1 MVLRR
6 NIFMDT
12 TIDGSV
18 TYRNAS
24 ELNTAMAGVYKHM
37 GLAVLTSML
46 ISYFVSNNAALMQL
60 LFGTSLKWVVI
71 FAPLAFGLLIG
82 FTIHQMSKPVA
93 FISLHGFAA
102 IMGLSMAGLFAIYTS
117 MSIFNAF
124 MGAAVLFS
132 TMSFYG
138 YFTKRSLESWGGF
151 LFIGLLA
158 IIIVSIINVFVGN
171 SVVQMVVSALAVI
184 IFTGLTAYDTQRI
197 REELSV
203 DNGGNAEV
211 SGALSL
217 YINFIN
223 IFTSLLQL
231 FGNKEE

>member
-1 MVLRR
+1 
-6 NIFMDT
+6 MDT
-12 TIDGSV
+12 TLS
-18 TYRNAS
+18 YRSAS

-37 GLAVLTSML
+37 FLAVLTSML
-46 ISYFVSNNAALMQL
+46 ISYFVSNNAAMMQL
-60 LFGTSLKWVVI
+60 LFGTPLRWLVI
-71 FAPLAFGLLIG
+71 FAPLVFGLMIG
-82 FTIHQMSKPVA
+82 FTIHKMSKQLA
-93 FISLHGFAA
+93 FITLHGFAA

-117 MSIFNAF
+117 MSIFTAF
-124 MGAAVLFS
+124 MGAAVLFG

-184 IFTGLTAYDTQRI
+184 VFTGLTAYDTQRI
-197 REELSV
+197 RQELSV
-203 DNGGNAEV
+203 SNSGNAEV

-223 IFTSLLQL
+223 LFTSLLQL